1 MITLSNNL
9 KFNNFSTTDYD
20 KIIVSPNQIQF
31 GNNKILE
38 LKNGDR
44 IYYNGYPIYYECKKG
59 CNLCTD
65 CNSTTSCSS
74 KCNSCINGC
83 NELCVSCNSCVDCHT
98 GCQACTNCDA
108 CHECTS
114 CRSCN
119 NCQGCNCECVASH
132 GGNCGTACQGTG
144 CGNLTGCS
152 SSTT

>member
-9 KFNNFSTTDYD
+9 KFNNFSTTNYN
-20 KIIVSPNQIQF
+20 KIVVFPNKIQF
-31 GNNKILE
+31 DDNKVLE
-38 LKNGDR
+38 LKNDNR
-44 IYYNGYPIYYECKKG
+44 IYYNGYPIYYECKEG
-59 CNLCTD
+59 CNLCTS

-74 KCNSCINGC
+74 KCNSCVDGC
-83 NELCVSCNSCVDCHT
+83 NGLCVSCNSCVDCHT

-132 GGNCGTACQGTG
+132 GNCSHACQGTG
-144 CGNLTGCS
+144 CGAGTSCAN
-152 SSTT
+152 STT